1 MLYDRHDLSSNVIF
15 SKSIMLILLFS
26 SNTFESLLTRAI
38 YWVECQIFNDSK
50 CLLLA
55 ISMFY
60 GFSTVNLLFFMI
72 LWKI

>member
-1 MLYDRHDLSSNVIF
+1 MLYDRHDLSLNVIF

-26 SNTFESLLTRAI
+26 SNTFGSLLVRVI

-55 ISMFY
+55 ISMCY
-60 GFSTVNLLFFMI
+60 GFSAVSLLFFI
-72 LWKI
+72 IWLKI